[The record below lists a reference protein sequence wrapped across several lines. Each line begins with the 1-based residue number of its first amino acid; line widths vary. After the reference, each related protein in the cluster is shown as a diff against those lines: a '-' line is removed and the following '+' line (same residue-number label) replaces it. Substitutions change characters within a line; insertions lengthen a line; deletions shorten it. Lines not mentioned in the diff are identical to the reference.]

1 MLQTAENREEFEM
14 NTSHPTTQ
22 NNLITNAGFTKRREL
37 GKQMCLT
44 LRTKFFKPYEKKH
57 AETWHEPLKYGVLA
71 LA

>member
-1 MLQTAENREEFEM
+1 MLHTAENREEFEM
-14 NTSHPTTQ
+14 NTSRPTTQ

-44 LRTKFFKPYEKKH
+44 SEILQTVRKKH